1 MHSTAPTISTIEQF
15 CQRHPA
21 FTLGGIRHIRFHE
34 EENGF
39 AKAFVQIG
47 RRVYVNEEV
56 FFEIALGPQRVPISH
71 MTETAPTVSA
81 KPPKRTV

>member
-56 FFEIALGPQRVPISH
+56 FFEIALGPQP
-71 MTETAPTVSA
+71 APGSQKAVIGVA
-81 KPPKRTV
+81 KPGNGRAAK